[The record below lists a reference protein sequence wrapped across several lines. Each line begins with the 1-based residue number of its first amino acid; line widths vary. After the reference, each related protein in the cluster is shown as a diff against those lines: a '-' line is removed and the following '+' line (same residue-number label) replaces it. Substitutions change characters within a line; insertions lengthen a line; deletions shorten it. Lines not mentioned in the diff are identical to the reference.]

1 MHSTLSNEPR
11 AALLENRFVVLL
23 GGLIL
28 LMLSAPLVRDFGHN
42 RFPGLASV
50 VTNILFSA
58 MLLSAAFAV
67 ARTRLTLIIVSALAV
82 PSFVLHARAALGG
95 PAEPAVAT
103 HVLDLLYLGC
113 TAALVLRH
121 LFRSERVTVDVIS
134 ASVCVYLL
142 LGVLWAV
149 AYSLLETLD
158 PGSFLF
164 AFAAGDEARSM
175 SFGGEES
182 IFPLYF
188 SFVTMSTLGYG
199 DILPASSSARMFA
212 TVEAIMGQIYL
223 TVLVARL
230 VGLQIAHS
238 TMAARTREQAAP
250 STPTP

>member
-23 GGLIL
+23 GGLTL

-42 RFPGLASV
+42 RFPGLTSV

-164 AFAAGDEARSM
+164 AFAAGDETRSM

-230 VGLQIAHS
+230 VGLHIAH

>member
-11 AALLENRFVVLL
+11 AALLGNRFVVLL
-23 GGLIL
+23 GGLTL
-28 LMLSAPLVRDFGHN
+28 LMLSAPLVGDLGPGRY
-42 RFPGLASV
+42 PGLAAL
-50 VTNILFSA
+50 VTNILFVT

-67 ARTRLTLIIVSALAV
+67 CRSRLTVIIVSALAV
-82 PSFVLHARAALGG
+82 PSVVLHATAALGG

-113 TAALVLRH
+113 TAVLVLRH
-121 LFRSERVTVDVIS
+121 LLHSERVTVDAIS

-158 PGSFLF
+158 PGSFIF
-164 AFAAGDEARSM
+164 ALAAGDEARSM

-188 SFVTMSTLGYG
+188 SFVTLSTLGYG
-199 DILPASSSARMFA
+199 DIVPASSSARMFA
-212 TVEAIMGQIYL
+212 AVEAIMGQIYL

-230 VGLQIAHS
+230 VGLHIAHS

-250 STPTP
+250 